1 MKHVLAVLCTI
12 VLLGGI
18 ESATAQEASKA
29 GAAKKSPPAKET
41 TIKGEVV
48 EISCY
53 LAHGAKGDNH
63 RGCGVACAKS
73 GSPLGILTK
82 DGKLYVSVLP
92 DDHKTAPNAILM
104 EHVAHQVEATG
115 IIREKNG
122 LRGMMI
128 TKVAMAADAP
138 PEETK
143 ER

>member
-1 MKHVLAVLCTI
+1 MNRILAVLCAAA
-12 VLLGGI
+12 LLWGI
-18 ESATAQEASKA
+18 GTAAPQEKSKGEA
-29 GAAKKSPPAKET
+29 GKKTPSAKEI

-53 LAHGAKGDNH
+53 LAHGETGDKH
-63 RGCGVACAKS
+63 RECGMACAKS

-92 DDHKTAPNAILM
+92 DDHKNGPNAILM
-104 EHVAHQVEATG
+104 DHVAHQVEATG

-128 TKVAMAADAP
+128 TRVAMAADAP
-138 PEETK
+138 PEEKK
-143 ER
+143 EQ